1 MNMYKWK
8 GGIILFLFLSAIGF
22 LLIDPLHAGDMLGEL
37 FSIFFSSFF
46 LTIIFLVAI
55 KSVETKILD
64 NSFSFKWF
72 IKFNLIFSVIVYAFL
87 LVTSIILTYFTIKSG
102 RGGDMAGLIPILVAL
117 HGLWVAP
124 ALVLVFSVITQLF
137 FYKFRL
143 NRKILFSVVI
153 LFSLL
158 LVSAALYYSLNLS
171 FCSFNS
177 DIECLAS
184 KALVSKD
191 LTICERIKTDYRP
204 QDYKRDICY
213 RFISNQWEDVR
224 LCDKIKDERNKYE
237 CTVNIAININDQNI
251 CDRLKSVGTEY
262 TKEKCFSD
270 FQNGD
275 KFWAVIDLLIK
286 EKLEIISTLK
296 GNTRCCL
303 LGW

>member
-8 GGIILFLFLSAIGF
+8 GGIILFLFLSVTGF
-22 LLIDPLHAGDMLGEL
+22 LLIDPLHARDMLGEL

-55 KSVETKILD
+55 KSVEAKILD
-64 NSFSFKWF
+64 TSFSFKWF

-87 LVTSIILTYFTIKSG
+87 LATSIILTYFTIKSG
-102 RGGDMAGLIPILVAL
+102 RGGDMAGFMPIFVAL

-143 NRKILFSVVI
+143 NRKILLSVVI

-158 LVSAALYYSLNLS
+158 SVSSALYYSLNLS
-171 FCSFNS
+171 SCGFNS
-177 DIECLAS
+177 DVECLAK

-191 LTICERIKTDYRP
+191 LTICERIETDYL
-204 QDYKRDICY
+204 QDYKRDVCY
-213 RFISNQWEDVR
+213 RFISNQWEDIQ

-251 CDRLKSVGTEY
+251 CDRLKSAGTEY
-262 TKEKCFSD
+262 TKEKCLSD
-270 FQNGD
+270 FQNGN
-275 KFWAVIDLLIK
+275 
-286 EKLEIISTLK
+286 KL
-296 GNTRCCL
+296 
-303 LGW
+303 